1 MNPRGVVPHRL
12 SRAKSS
18 EEVAPNDRF
27 INPATSTHYYWGAMA
42 IPMLNVLRIKDS
54 EGNIVVEVSSR
65 RDIKLLG
72 ELLRSL
78 GVAVAGGKRERFI
91 EFNEMFMEY

>member
-1 MNPRGVVPHRL
+1 M
-12 SRAKSS
+12 
-18 EEVAPNDRF
+18 
-27 INPATSTHYYWGAMA
+27 AT
-42 IPMLNVLRIKDS
+42 PMLNVLRIKDS

-78 GVAVAGGKRERFI
+78 GVTVAGGKRERFI
-91 EFNEMFMEY
+91 EFNEMFMEYLIK